1 MRAFC
6 RPPPGRG
13 MKGTGGKDAPSTVI
27 FARALCVRR
36 GLGDLPARSAATR
49 HSASGLTSG
58 PRLPF
63 QANLLRFRAFPGG
76 GVGGNYTAS
85 PSNTALHRSWML
97 GERACGQLASVCSRS
112 VSLVSPCCSMRRA
125 TL

>member
-1 MRAFC
+1 MRPDQ
-6 RPPPGRG
+6 R
-13 MKGTGGKDAPSTVI
+13 
-27 FARALCVRR
+27 
-36 GLGDLPARSAATR
+36 
-49 HSASGLTSG
+49 

-97 GERACGQLASVCSRS
+97 TERAGAAARIFC
-112 VSLVSPCCSMRRA
+112 
-125 TL
+125 